1 MTSINSLLGIWM
13 NRWIET
19 LWSISWQVSILAGI
33 VLIICF
39 FSRKASPTFHYSLWM
54 IVLIRLSV
62 PINLTIPFGLTKYSE
77 TFNFVP
83 SNFPV
88 IAQNT
93 NTIQSTSLITMK
105 SILAIGWFLPVLLIV
120 LTILWRTV
128 QLQRLLKKDR
138 KPVVRQDILEL
149 HKRLCSRMGFKR
161 AASLCYN
168 DIDRT
173 NGPAVVGVF
182 QPRIYLPSRIVNTWK
197 VEDIEPLLL
206 HELAH
211 IKRYDLLINLLQII
225 VQAVYFFH
233 PFVWYANWKIRRLRE
248 DICDDAAIEKIG
260 AKKRQYS
267 ESILKVVEETLH
279 KPIWGIGS
287 IGVIENKNTLERRIK
302 RIMSNKYQ
310 LYKKLTFSSIIV
322 LFLIAFISLALSS
335 ENKYKVE
342 NSKSNVEEKQF
353 DITGRW
359 DAHGIIGGWEAL
371 YKDLKYPE
379 QAKKAD
385 IEGMV
390 AVRVLVSEDGTAK
403 KVELLGSRKL
413 GYGCEE
419 AAIEAVKK
427 QRWVT
432 ATQEGKPVS
441 FWITIPVTFAH
452 PDVPQFLPLKN
463 QPKIIGTYEAIWKNL
478 KYPEKAKK
486 AGIEGIVVLRAL
498 VGKEGNIEKIEV
510 TKGLGNLGCNEAAIE
525 AVKNVR
531 FTPARQ
537 NNKPVRFWFTIPI
550 RFSLSEIK

>member
-1 MTSINSLLGIWM
+1 
-13 NRWIET
+13 
-19 LWSISWQVSILAGI
+19 
-33 VLIICF
+33 
-39 FSRKASPTFHYSLWM
+39 
-54 IVLIRLSV
+54 
-62 PINLTIPFGLTKYSE
+62 
-77 TFNFVP
+77 
-83 SNFPV
+83 
-88 IAQNT
+88 
-93 NTIQSTSLITMK
+93 
-105 SILAIGWFLPVLLIV
+105 
-120 LTILWRTV
+120 
-128 QLQRLLKKDR
+128 
-138 KPVVRQDILEL
+138 
-149 HKRLCSRMGFKR
+149 
-161 AASLCYN
+161 
-168 DIDRT
+168 
-173 NGPAVVGVF
+173 
-182 QPRIYLPSRIVNTWK
+182 
-197 VEDIEPLLL
+197 
-206 HELAH
+206 
-211 IKRYDLLINLLQII
+211 
-225 VQAVYFFH
+225 
-233 PFVWYANWKIRRLRE
+233 
-248 DICDDAAIEKIG
+248 
-260 AKKRQYS
+260 
-267 ESILKVVEETLH
+267 
-279 KPIWGIGS
+279 
-287 IGVIENKNTLERRIK
+287 
-302 RIMSNKYQ
+302 MSNKYQ